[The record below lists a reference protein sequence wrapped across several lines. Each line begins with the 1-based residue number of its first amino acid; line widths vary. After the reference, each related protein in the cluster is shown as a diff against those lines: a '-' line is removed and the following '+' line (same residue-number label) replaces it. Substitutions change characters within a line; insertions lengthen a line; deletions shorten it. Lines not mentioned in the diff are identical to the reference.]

1 MRDEAEPHTDIDA
14 VETLYTGRY
23 LQLHCRDDWE
33 FVARHHPVVAMIAW
47 TDQDELVLVE
57 QYRKPIQQRTIEIPA
72 GLVGDQADSTDE
84 ALAVAAARELEEET
98 GYRAAQM
105 TELMRVPTSAGMSNE
120 EVVFFMAQGLQK
132 VSAGG
137 GDDTEDIT
145 VHVIPKGDIDAWLK
159 AQYEAGLAIDPKIYT
174 ALYWSLSAR

>member
-1 MRDEAEPHTDIDA
+1 MRDDA
-14 VETLYTGRY
+14 DKVDDLDGVETLYAGRY
-23 LQLHCRDDWE
+23 LHLHCRDDWE

-47 TDQDELVLVE
+47 TDADELVLVE

-72 GLVGDQADSTDE
+72 GLVGDHADSADE

-98 GYRAAQM
+98 GYRAAHM

-120 EVVFFMAQGLQK
+120 EVVFFLAHGLQK

-137 GDDTEDIT
+137 GDETEDII
-145 VHVIPKGDIDAWLK
+145 VHVVPKADIDAWLT

-174 ALYWSLSAR
+174 ALYWSLGR